1 MAEKEISEIDC
12 MVLAQ
17 MLMNPINVEC
27 FFLFDFGTGNEEELI
42 VRVIEFVDSKKF
54 TQMSAQGSQSV
65 KSPIQ
70 ALSSSVYNLLVATGR
85 CYLDTLLFVPRSVLY
100 VLSVE
105 GNLKSMA
112 RASGGRRRM

>member
-1 MAEKEISEIDC
+1 MT
-12 MVLAQ
+12 LAQ
-17 MLMNPINVEC
+17 MLMNPVNVEC
-27 FFLFDFGTGNEEELI
+27 FFLFEFGTGNEEELI

-54 TQMSAQGSQSV
+54 AEMNAQSSQIV

-70 ALSSSVYNLLVATGR
+70 ALASSVYNLFAATGH
-85 CYLDTLLFVPRSVLY
+85 CYLDMMLFVPRTVIY

-112 RASGGRRRM
+112 RASGAVARGI